1 VDKQVIHLIGKT
13 MPVGILYKRKSVK
26 MDVKFFLSV
35 LKNKAKGTCETPYIL
50 NLGKGVYEGIRD
62 MGWGDSTTTLRH
74 AVTPHSVLA
83 SSSGMLFSSEV
94 Q

>member
-1 VDKQVIHLIGKT
+1 

-26 MDVKFFLSV
+26 MNVKFSV
-35 LKNKAKGTCETPYIL
+35 FKNNAKGHVKRVEVKHHTFL
-50 NLGKGVYEGIRD
+50 NYAWVQEGLRD
-62 MGWGDSTTTLRH
+62 MWWGDFTTTLCHH

>member
-1 VDKQVIHLIGKT
+1 
-13 MPVGILYKRKSVK
+13 MPAGILYKRKSVK
-26 MDVKFFLSV
+26 MNAKFFLSV
-35 LKNKAKGTCETPYIL
+35 LKNEAKGACETREGETPYIL
-50 NLGKGVYEGIRD
+50 NLGKGIHERMRD
-62 MGWGDSTTTLRH
+62 IGWRDFTTTLRCH